1 MLLLIPQAGKGT
13 AALQQVLQGT
23 QASPL
28 QQQAMQMLLPL
39 LLGQRAAQLL
49 QAVVKQRLLL
59 LLMLDGQGQQRQ
71 VLLLGQ
77 GQQRAPAQQQSSRAN
92 QVHRLVLLGGCKW
105 RQASTHKT

>member
-28 QQQAMQMLLPL
+28 QQQAMQMLL